1 MWKPYVRFSSFCSGM
16 GAASAA
22 PSHSK
27 YLTRDGE
34 CVLWEMESRGRKIHD
49 RKKAAERWKR
59 VAKMETGIL
68 PLDTPAGRS
77 RHDACVQVRLFLPLP
92 NLVFSGMKEVEMR
105 EALNLLV
112 ASLKLDSS
120 DIMWALH
127 GGRQEKGKG
136 KKEQNLHLHVSYRPR
151 SKEGKKHRISIRK
164 QVVLLRKALGEWL
177 EDRGYEIDW
186 QSVKSP
192 GKRRHI
198 SPAKIAMA
206 EKGLQLHCEDEKLQA
221 GITLARR
228 KASEF
233 TRELAREIILKA
245 AKSEDPTFSRIEE
258 EMNARGWSIA
268 KVKRGKRTTWVIE
281 DEAGKEM
288 AVRRILDCKEKMV
301 SDLFNILKAEDEERK
316 EQAKPPQNEQ
326 PPKAIDTGKNLKTN
340 LKQTETEHEI
350 PFL

>member
-1 MWKPYVRFSSFCSGM
+1 M
-16 GAASAA
+16 GVASAA

-34 CVLWEMESRGRKIHD
+34 CVLWEMENRGRKIHD

-59 VAKMETGIL
+59 VAKIETGIL
-68 PLDTPAGRS
+68 PLDTPAGRA

-92 NLVFSGMKEVEMR
+92 NLVFSGMMSIEIR

-112 ASLKLDSS
+112 DSLNLDST
-120 DIMWALH
+120 DVMWALH

-136 KKEQNLHLHVSYRPR
+136 EKGKCKKEQNLHLHISYRPR
-151 SKEGKKHRISIRK
+151 NEEGKKHRISIRK

-186 QSVKSP
+186 QSVKTP

-206 EKGLQLHCEDEKLQA
+206 EKGMQLHCEEEKLQA
-221 GITLARR
+221 EITLAKR
-228 KASEF
+228 KVSEF
-233 TRELAREIILKA
+233 TRELAREIILKSV
-245 AKSEDPTFSRIEE
+245 KSEDPSFSEIEKE
-258 EMNARGWSIA
+258 ISNRGWSIA
-268 KVKRGKRTTWVIE
+268 KVKRGKKTTWVIE
-281 DEAGKEM
+281 EEAGKEM
-288 AVRRILDCKEKMV
+288 AVRRILGCKEKMV
-301 SDLFNILKAEDEERK
+301 SDLFNILKAEDEKRK
-316 EQAKPPQNEQ
+316 GQNKSPQNER
-326 PPKAIDTGKNLKTN
+326 PSKGLDTGKDLKTN
-340 LKQTETEHEI
+340 LNQTETGQEI